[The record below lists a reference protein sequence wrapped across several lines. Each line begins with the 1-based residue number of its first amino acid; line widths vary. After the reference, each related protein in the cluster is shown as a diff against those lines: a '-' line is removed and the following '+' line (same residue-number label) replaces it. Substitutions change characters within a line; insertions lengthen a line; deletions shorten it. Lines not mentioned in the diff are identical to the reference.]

1 MTDAELMQAIRAK
14 YGAFIDEA
22 VKGTPFPAALVAALV
37 ANESG
42 LNEQAARFEHK
53 VLGDL
58 AQVIIGHKAAYGSIG
73 AQDLTDWIAGVN
85 MSPGNGSR
93 LSPQAAVVLAM
104 VNLAT
109 SWGPTQIMG
118 YHAVA
123 GQFSLSELTNLK
135 THFSRTAALLD
146 EFRKRFDLPGEPVAG
161 RTVAL
166 ASSAADYS
174 RYFHCWN
181 AGSPGAATFDPDY
194 TGKGLQ
200 RMQLYE
206 SLAAGAPGDS

>member
-14 YGAFIDEA
+14 YGAFIDAA

-118 YHAVA
+118 YHALA
-123 GQFSLSELTNLK
+123 DGFLLSELTWLR
-135 THFSRTAALLD
+135 THFHRAVGMLED
-146 EFRKRFDLPGEPVAG
+146 FRKRFDLPGEPVAG
-161 RTVAL
+161 QTVAL
-166 ASSAADYS
+166 ASSSADYS
-174 RYFHCWN
+174 SYFHCWN
-181 AGSPGAATFDPDY
+181 AGSPGAPTFDPDY
-194 TGKGLQ
+194 TAKGLQ
-200 RMQLYE
+200 RMRIY
-206 SLAAGAPGDS
+206 S